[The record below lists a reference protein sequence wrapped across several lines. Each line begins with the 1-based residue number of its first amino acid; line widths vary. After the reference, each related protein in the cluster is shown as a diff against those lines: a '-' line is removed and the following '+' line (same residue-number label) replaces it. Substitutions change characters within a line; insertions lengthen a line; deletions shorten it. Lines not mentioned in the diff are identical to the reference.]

1 MGGFLSSL
9 LEGWQRHLEQQRNQ
23 PFLEGC
29 MAGCAMVASADGQVR
44 FAERVRI
51 DQVLETLDRLKVFD
65 PHVGV
70 DLFNDYC
77 EAILNDPETGHTKAL
92 NDMRAAADT
101 PEAAELLVRVC
112 CAVSEAGAGED
123 GVMPLVDQIE
133 IVTLCTYLGLEPGR
147 FGLYRD
153 GTLPA

>member
-9 LEGWQRHLEQQRNQ
+9 LEGWQRHLEQQHNR

-29 MAGCAMVASADGQVR
+29 MAACAMVASTDGMVD
-44 FAERVRI
+44 FAERVRV

-70 DLFNDYC
+70 DLFNDYI
-77 EAILNDPETGHTKAL
+77 EAILANPEEGHNRAL

-133 IVTLCTYLGLEPGR
+133 IVTLCAYLGLDPRR
-147 FGLYRD
+147 FGLYRE
-153 GTLPA
+153 GTLPT